1 VAGILS
7 EGNIKRSEMKTDGD
21 LKKDMGSLAN
31 TLSAKLF
38 ILLKPMESKLKE
50 GNWHSLNG
58 VLILKTKFYLG
69 GITCRRTNQNRK

>member
-7 EGNIKRSEMKTDGD
+7 ERNIKRSEMKTDGD

-50 GNWHSLNG
+50 GNWH
-58 VLILKTKFYLG
+58 
-69 GITCRRTNQNRK
+69 